1 MSGALALTKE
11 DELKEIV
18 TKVKATERAMVS
30 AIFNAGKALLR
41 AKEIVGH
48 GKFGT
53 WLKTEFGASART
65 AQNYMRAFEAFGGKY
80 ETVAHLQPAIIYEIA
95 SLDPSVRGAIVQ
107 RIETGDGVNEALAD
121 AKKTRREAAEAA
133 AAAKW
138 KAEFKT
144 REVERVEA
152 QANAPAMP
160 LQESLRAPKRAHAW
174 EVARRAK
181 EGSFA
186 DVADRAVAYL
196 RDNLTK
202 AQLEEFVGLFEKIR
216 YSNGFHTALW
226 RAGYFV
232 HNIECGTPINP
243 ETGEVASVGM
253 DGSRWVEKKGGRAA

>member
-1 MSGALALTKE
+1 MKSPRSILRSGGQSCNVSKPATALTK
-11 DELKEIV
+11 
-18 TKVKATERAMVS
+18 R
-30 AIFNAGKALLR
+30 
-41 AKEIVGH
+41 
-48 GKFGT
+48 
-53 WLKTEFGASART
+53 W
-65 AQNYMRAFEAFGGKY
+65 
-80 ETVAHLQPAIIYEIA
+80 P
-95 SLDPSVRGAIVQ
+95 
-107 RIETGDGVNEALAD
+107 
-121 AKKTRREAAEAA
+121 TRRKPDVKPLEAA